1 MIRRLFLLLSLC
13 LPLSTLAAEE
23 LLEVDK
29 AFRLS
34 ARAVDAATLE
44 VRYDIAKGYYM
55 YRDKFA
61 TPTTTPAWPS
71 SSSRWNRRR

>member
-34 ARAVDAATLE
+34 ARALD
-44 VRYDIAKGYYM
+44 RIIK
-55 YRDKFA
+55 
-61 TPTTTPAWPS
+61 TPLKLQKMLFKKQ
-71 SSSRWNRRR
+71 